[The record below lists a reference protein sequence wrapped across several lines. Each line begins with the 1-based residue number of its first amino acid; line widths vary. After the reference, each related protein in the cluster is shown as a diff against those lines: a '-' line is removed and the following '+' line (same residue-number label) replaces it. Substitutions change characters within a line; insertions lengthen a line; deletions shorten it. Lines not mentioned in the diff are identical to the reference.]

1 MKAKILT
8 EKKSGPSTDVIRE
21 AIRPYAIADKLRQL
35 RLRKSMGLT
44 QLAAH
49 TGLSPAMLSK
59 LENGRLVPTL
69 PTLIRIA
76 TVFDVG
82 LEYFFTNER
91 KRYTVA
97 VVRRGERMR
106 FPERPNQ
113 TNVPYHFESLDFPA
127 KERKLHTYLAEFHNV
142 SEAGLR
148 PHSHGGV
155 ELVYVLA
162 GTLEMKIGTETY
174 RLEEGDAVYFDSVQ
188 KHSYRRA
195 GQQLCSAIV
204 VTTNS

>member
-1 MKAKILT
+1 LT
-8 EKKSGPSTDVIRE
+8 EKKSGPLTDVIQE
-21 AIRPYAIADKLRQL
+21 AIRPYAIAEKLRQL

-82 LEYFFTNER
+82 LEHFFTNER

-97 VVRRGERMR
+97 LVRRKERMQ

-113 TNVPYHFESLDFPA
+113 RDVAYHFESLDFRA
-127 KERKLHTYLAEFHNV
+127 KDRKLHAFLAEFHHVPDPN
-142 SEAGLR
+142 LR
-148 PHSHGGV
+148 PHSHAGV
-155 ELVYVLA
+155 EVLYLLE
-162 GTLEMKIGTETY
+162 GTLELKIGTENY
-174 RLEEGDAVYFDSVQ
+174 RLEEGDAIYFDSVQ

-195 GQQLCSAIV
+195 GQQRCSAIV
-204 VTTNS
+204 VTTSS